1 MRSLPELKTRIDVKF
16 VIAALAAIAL
26 SGCLVSEEPILTEK
40 NGKARPLKAGGYQS
54 CAIADDGSLE
64 DCELLIVART
74 DDRSYLVESDEQEPT
89 TGLRFRRVKRKSYV
103 AQMQENDGYAYYYAA
118 GDRNRLTLTM
128 MECPDL
134 PADLRA
140 TLIENGDLASDD
152 ADYEFCTVLSLKG
165 LTEVGRAYADGE
177 IENDSPLSLVL
188 TAQE

>member
-1 MRSLPELKTRIDVKF
+1 MRSLPELKTRIDVRF
-16 VIAALAAIAL
+16 VVAAFAAITL

-64 DCELLIVART
+64 DCEPLTVTTT
-74 DDRSYLVESDEQEPT
+74 DDRGYMVASDEQEPT
-89 TGLRFRRVKRKSYV
+89 ALRFRRVKRKSYV
-103 AQMQENDGYAYYYAA
+103 AQMQESDGYAYYYAA

-134 PADLRA
+134 PEDLRS

-152 ADYEFCTVLSLKG
+152 ADYEFCTVLTIKG
-165 LTEVGRAYADGE
+165 LTEAGRAYATGKVA
-177 IENDSPLSLVL
+177 NDSPLSLVL